1 MSEKVKGASRM
12 ISEAIIESGRFLK
25 LSDKAKTLY
34 MYLMV
39 RTDDEG
45 AVEAYPAMMLIGA
58 GEDELEELISK
69 GFVIRLNDDDV
80 VYVTDFSAQNIL
92 RSDRVKPSR
101 FHDLIAVSCPQIA
114 DNCQQTVEECP
125 PNISQSNLI
134 EGRLKEVKLTEGN
147 LNQVSPETDQEDG
160 PVFETELTVFDPI
173 EEYQI
178 PYIHEHM
185 LAKYGF
191 SIDDSRLLVKNAS
204 ELRSTGTY
212 YDEEED
218 DVDCTW
224 LRSYFSVRCN
234 TLDHWMKKKD
244 IKNPFLY
251 LKEMIDDDLRA
262 EGTLPER
269 NVDTKETV

>member
-1 MSEKVKGASRM
+1 M

-114 DNCQQTVEECP
+114 GNCQQNAAECP
-125 PNISQSNLI
+125 PNTSQSNLA
-134 EGRLKEVKLTEGN
+134 EGKLKEDKLTEGN
-147 LNQVSPETDQEDG
+147 LNQVSPETDLEDG
-160 PVFETELTVFDPI
+160 PVFETKLTVFDPL

-185 LAKYGF
+185 LARYRF
-191 SIDDSRLLVKNAS
+191 TEDDTRLLVRLAS
-204 ELRSTGTY
+204 KLQTTGIY
-212 YDEEED
+212 CDEED
-218 DVDCTW
+218 DEVDCLW
-224 LRSYFSVRCN
+224 LRNYFSAKC
-234 TLDHWMKKKD
+234 DHLNYWMKKKD

-251 LKEMIDDDLRA
+251 MKEMVEEDLRA

-269 NVDTKETV
+269 NVDTKEAV

>member
-80 VYVTDFSAQNIL
+80 VYITDFSAQNIL

-114 DNCQQTVEECP
+114 DNCQQNAAECP
-125 PNISQSNLI
+125 PNTSQSNLA
-134 EGRLKEVKLTEGN
+134 EGKLKEDKLTEGN
-147 LNQVSPETDQEDG
+147 LNQVSPETDMEDG
-160 PVFETELTVFDPI
+160 PVFETKLTVFDPL

-185 LAKYGF
+185 LARYRF
-191 SIDDSRLLVKNAS
+191 TEDDTRLLVRLAS
-204 ELRSTGTY
+204 KLQTTGIY
-212 YDEEED
+212 CDEED
-218 DVDCTW
+218 DEVDCLW
-224 LRSYFSVRCN
+224 LRNYFSAKC
-234 TLDHWMKKKD
+234 DHLNYWMKKKD

-251 LKEMIDDDLRA
+251 MKEMVEEDLRA

-269 NVDTKETV
+269 NVDTKEAV